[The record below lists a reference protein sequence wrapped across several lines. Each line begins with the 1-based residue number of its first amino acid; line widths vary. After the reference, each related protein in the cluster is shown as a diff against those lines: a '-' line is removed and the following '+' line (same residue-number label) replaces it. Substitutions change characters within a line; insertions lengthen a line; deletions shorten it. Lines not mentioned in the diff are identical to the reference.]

1 MDLKNMNKNKVL
13 SREYLMFFAAI
24 FSLTIFVAGAFSY
37 LSFKSILKENSAL
50 AKVDAKNIEAI
61 ISETFDYTNQINTYI
76 GEQIAKTGRN
86 SPKKILEIF
95 RDAEVIRHR
104 NSDLFSW
111 SAFDWIDEK
120 NYQVVNGRIGIRK
133 TPPNM
138 SSRHY
143 SALCP
148 QNPWT
153 LQISPPTSGNPSNDW
168 VIPAGTGVADKN
180 KKYLGAVVIGFNISE
195 LTSKITQRVNQ
206 KTSFVILDKDLRL
219 ILQSHDITLP
229 KNSDF
234 FQKNFNKKIFSE
246 KEKPLDKGIV
256 IDDVRFFYYKNFSKY
271 PYIVITGVNKS
282 IVYNQLIISTLPRIL
297 EFIVLAAFFLL
308 VLYIFKA
315 KMLVLL
321 EAEKLLSRSLEAAH
335 KAKDRLL
342 FSISHDIR
350 NYIYGIAGLGRFIL
364 DSKNDSKTLQED
376 DLEAIEQI
384 CTQAEE
390 LRYFVEDLLDSSQI
404 SHGGF
409 NLGNLVEADFGK
421 LVKTVLS
428 LNKRLIADNSVIIK
442 SNIEPEM
449 PALKCDPRRIKQI
462 LNNLISNAIKYSKP
476 QGEILIKAQYLSK
489 ANQIYLE
496 ILDNG
501 FGMTK
506 SEINNYLS
514 GEGQKIDKSE
524 ILKSKKVESYGI
536 GMSIALRL
544 IKLHHGKIEVE
555 SEKKVGT
562 KVKLY
567 FPLS

>member
-1 MDLKNMNKNKVL
+1 
-13 SREYLMFFAAI
+13 
-24 FSLTIFVAGAFSY
+24 
-37 LSFKSILKENSAL
+37 
-50 AKVDAKNIEAI
+50 
-61 ISETFDYTNQINTYI
+61 
-76 GEQIAKTGRN
+76 
-86 SPKKILEIF
+86 
-95 RDAEVIRHR
+95 
-104 NSDLFSW
+104 
-111 SAFDWIDEK
+111 
-120 NYQVVNGRIGIRK
+120 
-133 TPPNM
+133 
-138 SSRHY
+138 
-143 SALCP
+143 
-148 QNPWT
+148 
-153 LQISPPTSGNPSNDW
+153 
-168 VIPAGTGVADKN
+168 
-180 KKYLGAVVIGFNISE
+180 
-195 LTSKITQRVNQ
+195 
-206 KTSFVILDKDLRL
+206 
-219 ILQSHDITLP
+219 
-229 KNSDF
+229 
-234 FQKNFNKKIFSE
+234 
-246 KEKPLDKGIV
+246 
-256 IDDVRFFYYKNFSKY
+256 
-271 PYIVITGVNKS
+271 
-282 IVYNQLIISTLPRIL
+282 
-297 EFIVLAAFFLL
+297 
-308 VLYIFKA
+308 
-315 KMLVLL
+315 MLVLL

-555 SEKKVGT
+555 SEKEVGT